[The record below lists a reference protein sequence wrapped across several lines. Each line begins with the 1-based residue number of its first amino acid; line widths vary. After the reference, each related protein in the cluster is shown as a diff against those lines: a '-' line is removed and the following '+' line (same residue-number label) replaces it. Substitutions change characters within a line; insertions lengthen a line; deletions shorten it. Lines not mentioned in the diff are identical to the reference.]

1 VEHSPFIALLLIT
14 ALALVV
20 PIIATRLRR
29 IAIPIVVGE
38 ILAGI
43 IIGHSGLN
51 LVENSP
57 TLAFLAEFGFAYL
70 MFLSGLEVDFE
81 LLFLRNRDS
90 QKRWRAPLP
99 IALLLLTGTIG
110 LAILIAFVLAGI
122 IAVKSPLLL
131 GLILSTT
138 SLGVVVPVLKE
149 RDLLGS
155 VYGQYLLVIASIAD
169 FVTLLL
175 LTVLIAIRSQGLTLD
190 LLLIPVLL
198 ALFAVAARITQ
209 RFSSRNII
217 QRIMS
222 ELSTTTTQIRVRGAF
237 ALMVAWVVLAEA
249 LGVELILGAFLA
261 GAVAS
266 LVAGP
271 DDDNAKEKLDAIG
284 YGFFIPIFFIMV
296 GVEFNLSALFASP
309 QALLLVPL
317 LLIGAYIVKVIPALL
332 LQRQFSWRQ
341 TIGAGFLLSSRLSL
355 IIAAASV
362 ALNIGA
368 ISEGIN
374 AAVILLAVISC
385 TLSPIF
391 FNRIYPPEQEQQR
404 EGIIIIGQDQLVEFI
419 VERLLPSQESIMVI
433 CPDESRFQAFE
444 QLTVTLI
451 TGCSSIADALQQAN
465 ADHAR
470 VLIDLTTTPEETLE
484 ACMLSRETYAIPLVI
499 SRISDVELIPQ
510 LQSLGVKIVQPALA
524 TAMALEGALKF
535 PTIFDLLL
543 DQDRDNIDVSEVSL
557 RNIRLSGT
565 PLRKL
570 RLPGDVL
577 ILSMQ
582 RDESV
587 IVPHGDTV
595 LQIGDRIGLIG
606 SPGALSRAI
615 TLLRG

>member
-1 VEHSPFIALLLIT
+1 VEHNPFIALLLIT

-43 IIGHSGLN
+43 IIGRSGFN
-51 LVENSP
+51 LIENSA

-81 LLFLRNRDS
+81 LLFSGKKNK
-90 QKRWRAPLP
+90 QARWQAPLP
-99 IALLLLTGTIG
+99 FALLLLAGTIG
-110 LAILIAFVLAGI
+110 LAVLIAFVLTRI
-122 IAVKSPLLL
+122 VAVQSPLLL

-155 VYGQYLLVIASIAD
+155 TYGQYLLVIASIAD

-198 ALFAVAARITQ
+198 ALFSIAARFTQ

-217 QRIMS
+217 QRMLR
-222 ELSTTTTQIRVRGAF
+222 ELSTTTAQIRVRGAF

-261 GAVAS
+261 GAVAG

-271 DDDNAKEKLDAIG
+271 NDDNSKEKLDAIG

-317 LLIGAYIVKVIPALL
+317 LLIGAYVVKVIPTLL
-332 LQRQFSWRQ
+332 LRRQFSWRQ
-341 TIGAGFLLSSRLSL
+341 TFGAGFLLSSRLSL
-355 IIAAASV
+355 IIAAASI

-368 ISEGIN
+368 INEAIN

-385 TLSPIF
+385 TLSPVF
-391 FNRIYPPEQEQQR
+391 FNRIYPPEQEQRR

-419 VERLLPSQESIMVI
+419 VERLLPSQESIVVI
-433 CPDESRFQAFE
+433 CPDESRVEAFE
-444 QLTVTLI
+444 QLPVTLI
-451 TGCSSIADALQQAN
+451 TGCTGIAEALREADA
-465 ADHAR
+465 DRAR

-484 ACMLSRETYAIPLVI
+484 ISTLSRETHTIPLVI

-510 LQSLGVKIVQPALA
+510 LQSLGIKVVQPALA

-557 RNIRLSGT
+557 RNTRLSDT
-565 PLRKL
+565 PLRQL

-577 ILSMQ
+577 ILSLQ

-587 IVPHGDTV
+587 IVPHGDIV

-615 TLLRG
+615 AFLQG

>member
-1 VEHSPFIALLLIT
+1 MAHNPFLALLLIT
-14 ALALVV
+14 GLALVV
-20 PIIATRLRR
+20 PVLATRFRQ

-43 IIGHSGLN
+43 IIGRSGLN
-51 LVENSP
+51 LVESSP

-70 MFLSGLEVDFE
+70 MFLSGLEVDFDM
-81 LLFLRNRDS
+81 LFSGTRGTKTSWN
-90 QKRWRAPLP
+90 APLT
-99 IALLLLTGTIG
+99 IALLILTGTIG
-110 LAILIAFVLAGI
+110 LAVTIAFVLTRV
-122 IAVKSPLLL
+122 IAVQNPLLL

-149 RDLLGS
+149 RDLLGAT
-155 VYGQYLLVIASIAD
+155 YGQYLLVIASVAD

-198 ALFAVAARITQ
+198 VLFSVAARLTQ
-209 RFSSRNII
+209 RFSSRNFI
-217 QRIMS
+217 QRILN
-222 ELSTTTTQIRVRGAF
+222 ELSTTTAQIRVRGAF

-261 GAVAS
+261 GAVAG

-271 DDDNAKEKLDAIG
+271 DNDNAKEKLDAIG

-296 GVEFNLSALFASP
+296 GVEFNLSALYSSP

-317 LLIGAYIVKVIPALL
+317 LLIGAYLVKILPSLL
-332 LQRQFSWRQ
+332 LRRQFTWRQ
-341 TIGAGFLLSSRLSL
+341 TIGAGLLLSSRLSL
-355 IIAAASV
+355 IIAAASI

-368 ISEGIN
+368 ISEAIN
-374 AAVILLAVISC
+374 AAIILLAVVSC

-391 FNRIYPPEQEQQR
+391 FNRIYPAEQEHRRQ
-404 EGIIIIGQDQLVEFI
+404 GIIIIGQDQLVEFI
-419 VERLLPSQESIMVI
+419 VERLLPSDESIVVI
-433 CPDESRFQAFE
+433 CPDESRVAAFE
-444 QLTVTLI
+444 ELPVTLI
-451 TGCSSIADALQQAN
+451 TGCTSIDEALTEAD

-470 VLIDLTTTPEETLE
+470 VLLDLTTTPDETMQATTL
-484 ACMLSRETYAIPLVI
+484 ASNTHDIPLII
-499 SRISDVELIPQ
+499 SRISEVELIPQ
-510 LQSLGVKIVQPALA
+510 LQVLGVKVVQPALA

-535 PTIFDLLL
+535 PSIFDLLL
-543 DQDRDNIDVSEVSL
+543 DQNPDNIDVSEVALNNSQ
-557 RNIRLSGT
+557 LSGT
-565 PLRKL
+565 ALRQI

-577 ILSMQ
+577 ILSLQ

-595 LQIGDRIGLIG
+595 LQMGDRIGLIG

-615 TLLRG
+615 ALLQG

>member
-1 VEHSPFIALLLIT
+1 VEHNPFIALLLIT
-14 ALALVV
+14 TLALVV
-20 PIIATRLRR
+20 PVIATRLMR
-29 IAIPIVVGE
+29 IAIPVVVGE

-57 TLAFLAEFGFAYL
+57 TLTFLAEFGFAYL

-81 LLFLRNRDS
+81 LLFSRNRDA

-110 LAILIAFVLAGI
+110 LAILITFVLAGI

-198 ALFAVAARITQ
+198 ALFAIAARITQ

-217 QRIMS
+217 HRILS

-261 GAVAS
+261 GAVAG

-271 DDDNAKEKLDAIG
+271 DDNNAKEKLDAIG

-296 GVEFNLSALFASP
+296 GVEFNLSALFASR
-309 QALLLVPL
+309 QALVLVPL

-341 TIGAGFLLSSRLSL
+341 AIGAGFLLSSRLSL
-355 IIAAASV
+355 IIAAASI

-368 ISEGIN
+368 ISEAIN
-374 AAVILLAVISC
+374 AAVILVAVISC

-391 FNRIYPPEQEQQR
+391 FNRIYPPEQEQRR

-419 VERLLPSQESIMVI
+419 VERLLPSQESIVVI
-433 CPDESRFQAFE
+433 CPDESRVQAFE
-444 QLTVTLI
+444 KLPVTLI
-451 TGCSSIADALQQAN
+451 TRCSGIADALQQAN

-484 ACMLSRETYAIPLVI
+484 ACTLSRESYAIPLVI

-510 LQSLGVKIVQPALA
+510 LQSLGVKVVQPALA

-565 PLRKL
+565 PLRQL

-615 TLLRG
+615 ALLRG

>member
-1 VEHSPFIALLLIT
+1 VEHNPFIALLLIT
-14 ALALVV
+14 GLALFV
-20 PIIATRLRR
+20 PVIATRLRR

-43 IIGHSGLN
+43 IIGRSGLN

-81 LLFLRNRDS
+81 LLFPRNQAIQR
-90 QKRWRAPLP
+90 RWTAPLP

-110 LAILIAFVLAGI
+110 LAILIALVLTSI
-122 IAVKSPLLL
+122 IPVQSPLLL

-149 RDLLGS
+149 RDLLS
-155 VYGQYLLVIASIAD
+155 SAYGQYLLVIASIAD

-175 LTVLIAIRSQGLTLD
+175 LTVLIAVRSQGLTLD

-198 ALFAVAARITQ
+198 ALFAIAARFTQ

-217 QRIMS
+217 QRMLN
-222 ELSTTTTQIRVRGAF
+222 ELSTTTAQIRVRGAF

-261 GAVAS
+261 GAVAG

-296 GVEFNLSALFASP
+296 GVEFNLNALFASP

-317 LLIGAYIVKVIPALL
+317 LLVGAYIVKVVPALL
-332 LQRQFSWRQ
+332 LRRQFSWRQ

-355 IIAAASV
+355 IIAAASI

-368 ISEGIN
+368 ISEAIN

-385 TLSPIF
+385 TLSPVF
-391 FNRIYPPEQEQQR
+391 FNRIYPPEQEQRR

-419 VERLLPSQESIMVI
+419 VERILPAQESIVVI
-433 CPDESRFQAFE
+433 CPDESRVQAFK
-444 QLTVTLI
+444 QLPVTLI
-451 TGCSSIADALQQAN
+451 TGCSGIADALQEAN
-465 ADHAR
+465 ADTAR
-470 VLIDLTTTPEETLE
+470 VLIDLTTTAEETLE
-484 ACMLSRETYAIPLVI
+484 ASSLSRKTHAIPLVI

-510 LQSLGVKIVQPALA
+510 LQSLGVKVVQPALA

-543 DQDRDNIDVSEVSL
+543 DQDRENIDVSEVSL

-565 PLRKL
+565 PLRQL

-577 ILSMQ
+577 ILSLQ

-595 LQIGDRIGLIG
+595 LQMGDRIGLIG

-615 TLLRG
+615 ALLRG

>member
-1 VEHSPFIALLLIT
+1 MAHNPFLALLLIT
-14 ALALVV
+14 GLALVV
-20 PIIATRLRR
+20 PVLATRFRQ

-43 IIGHSGLN
+43 IIGRSGLN
-51 LVENSP
+51 LVESSP

-70 MFLSGLEVDFE
+70 MFLSGLEVDFDM
-81 LLFLRNRDS
+81 LFSGTRGTKTSWN
-90 QKRWRAPLP
+90 APLT
-99 IALLLLTGTIG
+99 IALLILTGTIG
-110 LAILIAFVLAGI
+110 LAVTIAFVLTRV
-122 IAVKSPLLL
+122 IAVQNPLLL

-149 RDLLGS
+149 RDLLS
-155 VYGQYLLVIASIAD
+155 ATYGQYLLVIASVAD

-198 ALFAVAARITQ
+198 VLFSVAARLTQ
-209 RFSSRNII
+209 RFSSRNFI
-217 QRIMS
+217 QRILN
-222 ELSTTTTQIRVRGAF
+222 ELSTTTAQIRVRGAF

-261 GAVAS
+261 GAVAG

-271 DDDNAKEKLDAIG
+271 DNDNAKEKLDAIG

-296 GVEFNLSALFASP
+296 GVEFNLSALFSSP

-317 LLIGAYIVKVIPALL
+317 LLIGAYMVKILPSLL
-332 LQRQFSWRQ
+332 LRRQFTWRQ
-341 TIGAGFLLSSRLSL
+341 TIGAGLLLSSRLSL
-355 IIAAASV
+355 IIAAASI

-368 ISEGIN
+368 ISEAIN
-374 AAVILLAVISC
+374 AAIILLAVVSC

-391 FNRIYPPEQEQQR
+391 FNRIYPAEQEHRRQ
-404 EGIIIIGQDQLVEFI
+404 GIIIIGQDQLVEFI
-419 VERLLPSQESIMVI
+419 VERLIPSDESIVVI
-433 CPDESRFQAFE
+433 CPDESRVAAFE
-444 QLTVTLI
+444 ELPVTLI
-451 TGCSSIADALQQAN
+451 TGCTGIDEALREAD

-470 VLIDLTTTPEETLE
+470 VLLDLTTTPDETMQATTL
-484 ACMLSRETYAIPLVI
+484 ASNTHDIPLII
-499 SRISDVELIPQ
+499 SRISEVELIPQ
-510 LQSLGVKIVQPALA
+510 LQSLGVKVVQPALA

-535 PTIFDLLL
+535 PSIFDLLL
-543 DQDRDNIDVSEVSL
+543 DQNPDNIDVSEVALNNSQ
-557 RNIRLSGT
+557 LSGT
-565 PLRKL
+565 ALRQI

-577 ILSMQ
+577 ILSLQ

-595 LQIGDRIGLIG
+595 LQMGDRIGLIG

-615 TLLRG
+615 ALLQG